1 MAARTPIAAIKRV
14 WERIAPLQLAE
25 RSWDNVGV
33 LVEAPFPE
41 TRERKQVLL
50 TIDLTPSVCAEALA
64 LPACSAVISYHPPIF
79 RGLKSITLGDPLQAS
94 LLKLAA
100 RGISVF
106 APHTSLDATPNG
118 INTWLVE
125 PFKGNSSAI
134 EVVTATENPPEG
146 FEGAGMGKI
155 VRLKVGMSLEDV
167 VATVKKHLGLQY
179 VQVATPNPE
188 RKVESVAVCA
198 GSGGGV
204 LRGVKADLLLTGEM
218 SHHEVLAC
226 VAAGQTV
233 ILANHSN
240 TERPY
245 LKAVLQPWLQRELD
259 TEGAGWEVLVST
271 NDADPLRTM

>member
-1 MAARTPIAAIKRV
+1 MAARTPIAVIKRV

-25 RSWDNVGV
+25 RSWDNVQ
-33 LVEAPFPE
+33 APFPE
-41 TRERKQVLL
+41 EREKKQVLL

-64 LPACSAVISYHPPIF
+64 LPACSAVIAYHPPIF
-79 RGLKSITLGDPLQAS
+79 RGLKTFTLGDPLQAS
-94 LLKLAA
+94 LLKLSA

-125 PFKGNSSAI
+125 PFAGNASAI
-134 EVVTATENPPEG
+134 EVVTASENVPAG

-155 VRLKVGMSLEDV
+155 VSLKSGMG
-167 VATVKKHLGLQY
+167 VADAVKAIKQHLGLEY
-179 VQVATPNPE
+179 VQVATPSTE
-188 RKVESVAVCA
+188 RKIESVAVCA

-226 VAAGQTV
+226 VAGGQTV
-233 ILANHSN
+233 VLANHSN

-271 NDADPLRTM
+271 TDADPLRTM

>member
-1 MAARTPIAAIKRV
+1 MAARTPIAVIKRV

-33 LVEAPFPE
+33 IVEAPYPE
-41 TRERKQVLL
+41 AREQKQVLL

-64 LPACSAVISYHPPIF
+64 LPACSAVIAYHPPIF
-79 RGLKSITLGDPLQAS
+79 RGLKSFTLGDPLQAS

-125 PFKGNSSAI
+125 PFKSDASAV
-134 EVVTATENPPEG
+134 EVVTATENPPVG
-146 FEGAGMGKI
+146 FEGAGMGK
-155 VRLKVGMSLEDV
+155 LPSSSTSACSM
-167 VATVKKHLGLQY
+167 VAVP
-179 VQVATPNPE
+179 APE
-188 RKVESVAVCA
+188 RTIQSVAVCA

-204 LRGVKADLLLTGEM
+204 LRGVDADLLLTGEM

-226 VAAGQTV
+226 VAAGQV
-233 ILANHSN
+233 VVLANHSN

-245 LKAVLQPWLQRELD
+245 LAAVLQPWLQRELD
-259 TEGAGWEVLVST
+259 AEGAGWEVLVST
-271 NDADPLRTM
+271 ADADPLRTM